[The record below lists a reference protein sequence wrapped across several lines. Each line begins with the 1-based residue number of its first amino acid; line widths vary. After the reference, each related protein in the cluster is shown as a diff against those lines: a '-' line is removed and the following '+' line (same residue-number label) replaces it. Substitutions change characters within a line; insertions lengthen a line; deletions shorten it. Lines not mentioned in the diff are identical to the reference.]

1 MKKVGKQFV
10 KLYIVPNFYGLW
22 YKIFCIYVCTF
33 LLQVKTYAVQDQ
45 SQSIRY
51 ISQFFVHAKNK
62 RSDDHEASDKYH
74 IVVSVMITAIIFPL
88 SLLLTFTAMD
98 RFLIHPKLYSFLK
111 QTDNATNRNNTAEQ
125 PGTGTAEQPRTG
137 TVEQPR
143 TGTAEQPRTGTAEQ
157 PRTGTAEQPRT
168 GTAEQPRTGTGEQ
181 PRTGTAEQPRTGTA
195 EQPRTGT
202 AEQPRTGTGEQ
213 PRTGTGE
220 QPRTG
225 TAEQPRTGTAEQP
238 RTGTGEQPRTG
249 TGEQQRTGTA
259 EQPRTGTAEQPHAV
273 AELQSFATNKPQNY
287 GATMNRSEVGSP
299 DEQSIIE
306 TNSAAENNN
315 EQHATESSLLIELL
329 YNKDLKIA
337 HTLALLSLSI
347 VLHLFL
353 LTIYCLSIWKFFE
366 YSEELFCHDYD
377 FDDDDDSDC
386 VTGDHLIPIFQV
398 IVSATIIILV
408 YLTKIFL
415 FCKTVVSCWTTE
427 TKENRLARWTVPCYE
442 RVTSSNN
449 CLVKWICKTE
459 NNQKDHLVTFTLS
472 SLGAN
477 ITIAGIYFAPYI
489 LLAFLTAPQEAIFFY
504 FIVTVFLAVSYIFFL
519 ALFAL
524 CYTGEEFRR
533 QLIII
538 IGATISTAYFFV
550 AFILVLTLGNINNFQ
565 DVQTVLFALLLA
577 LLSIFVFKP
586 IYEGIQTKIEEK
598 EKRIRHHE

>member
-1 MKKVGKQFV
+1 MTSPIVVMLIVGVWFTLQLCCNAHEADNKSIPCDEMTNCSEYTCLREYAELESYILNNTVVLSEIVKAFFKTGEAPSDFV
-10 KLYIVPNFYGLW
+10 KIKYEFELYDNSTNNCTKHRDLYFWSSSPLYLLGPRSLFFTT
-22 YKIFCIYVCTF
+22 IFAVDVAEERLHLPLPCLCKQGHGA
-33 LLQVKTYAVQDQ
+33 LLSRLTYLVKTYAVQDQ

-125 PGTGTAEQPRTG
+125 P
-137 TVEQPR
+137 
-143 TGTAEQPRTGTAEQ
+143 
-157 PRTGTAEQPRT
+157 
-168 GTAEQPRTGTGEQ
+168 
-181 PRTGTAEQPRTGTA
+181 
-195 EQPRTGT
+195 
-202 AEQPRTGTGEQ
+202 
-213 PRTGTGE
+213 
-220 QPRTG
+220 
-225 TAEQPRTGTAEQP
+225 
-238 RTGTGEQPRTG
+238 
-249 TGEQQRTGTA
+249 
-259 EQPRTGTAEQPHAV
+259 
-273 AELQSFATNKPQNY
+273 
-287 GATMNRSEVGSP
+287 
-299 DEQSIIE
+299 
-306 TNSAAENNN
+306 ENNN
-315 EQHATESSLLIELL
+315 EQHTTESSLLIELL

-366 YSEELFCHDYD
+366 YCEELFCHDYD

-398 IVSATIIILV
+398 IVSAIIIILV

-427 TKENRLARWTVPCYE
+427 TKENRLARWTVLCYK

-565 DVQTVLFALLLA
+565 DAQTVLFTLLLA

-586 IYEGIQTKIEEK
+586 IYKGIQTKIEEK